1 MINEG
6 RESYFTRIVTEKVTK
21 IVNVPVLK
29 NAGATVTCSLKNLSY
44 GSLSNTSRLH
54 KIWMQSVAEPCAFP
68 VLRDKVVLNV
78 VDGLRACYD
87 GGPGANPKFIY
98 DANVMLFGSDPV
110 AVDAV
115 AHDIVVKERMERG
128 VQQVDAAG
136 RSAFLEIAAGLGLG
150 VAERGK
156 IELMDLHIG

>member
-1 MINEG
+1 M
-6 RESYFTRIVTEKVTK
+6 TQVTK

-29 NAGATVTCSLKNLSY
+29 NA
-44 GSLSNTSRLH
+44 
-54 KIWMQSVAEPCAFP
+54 
-68 VLRDKVVLNV
+68 
-78 VDGLRACYD
+78 
-87 GGPGANPKFIY
+87 GANPKFIY

-156 IELMDLHIG
+156 IELRVA